1 MLTLIFY
8 QQSSRQPDPDHKKS
22 PLTDDD
28 LDEEEDDG
36 EAEHAD
42 QAALLAGVAAPA
54 PALASPH
61 LVAAEQ
67 LLPMARVSCGLCR
80 LDLHFTL
87 EWPDCCIVMSSL
99 WVRAPPLLLLLS
111 LHALHLSG
119 VLVTSVQCSWS
130 VTMLQCNMNVEM
142 WISHKRGQVI

>member
-1 MLTLIFY
+1 MIKTIHNSLTFILD
-8 QQSSRQPDPDHKKS
+8 QQRKRQPDHDHAMY

-67 LLPMARVSCGLCR
+67 LLPMARVAVLCR

-87 EWPDCCIVMSSL
+87 EWPGCCIVMSSL
-99 WVRAPPLLLLLS
+99 WVRAPLLLLLLS

-119 VLVTSVQCSWS
+119 VLVTSVQCFWS
-130 VTMLQCNMNVEM
+130 VT
-142 WISHKRGQVI
+142 

>member
-1 MLTLIFY
+1 MTRR
-8 QQSSRQPDPDHKKS
+8 QQ
-22 PLTDDD
+22 LTDDD

-67 LLPMARVSCGLCR
+67 LLPMARVAVPCR

-87 EWPDCCIVMSSL
+87 EWPDCCVVMSSL
-99 WVRAPPLLLLLS
+99 WVSGCGPLRFSCCLYM
-111 LHALHLSG
+111 HFTCP
-119 VLVTSVQCSWS
+119 VF
-130 VTMLQCNMNVEM
+130 
-142 WISHKRGQVI
+142 